1 MLSLNSER
9 GRKIQVYQEPKY
21 NQHKYTRTHQVAGQ
35 LPGLNSAVYL
45 NPEVKL
51 RNQCNIFF
59 HLRALRIFK
68 TAEMLKDVPGEIPE
82 ICQAHAPV
90 F

>member
-1 MLSLNSER
+1 M
-9 GRKIQVYQEPKY
+9 
-21 NQHKYTRTHQVAGQ
+21 
-35 LPGLNSAVYL
+35 PGLNSSMYL
-45 NPEVKL
+45 NPEVNL

-68 TAEMLKDVPGEIPE
+68 TGEVLKDVPGEIPE
-82 ICQAHAPV
+82 RCQAHVPV

>member
-1 MLSLNSER
+1 M
-9 GRKIQVYQEPKY
+9 
-21 NQHKYTRTHQVAGQ
+21 
-35 LPGLNSAVYL
+35 PGLNSSMYL
-45 NPEVKL
+45 NPEVNL

-68 TAEMLKDVPGEIPE
+68 TGEVLKDVPGEIPE
-82 ICQAHAPV
+82 RCQAHAPV